1 MNTPIVIG
9 SLIATAALVYYALFW
24 IIAIGVDRRMR
35 GCASWLLST
44 EQHTVYGPALAI
56 FWFICVGVRA

>member
-56 FWFICVGVRA
+56 F